1 ARPRAA
7 RARHRGQR
15 GHRPRPL
22 APGALAA
29 RAHRGARRRH
39 RARRV
44 GGRRGR
50 ARAGGQGSRRH
61 RGGRGGGDDAVRARR
76 AAHAGR
82 APRRLRAL
90 SRVRRGQALS
100 RQRLA
105 APARRRRRHGRRSH
119 RRCVRPGA
127 PPARPA
133 RRMAVT
139 SGVRLVAIGP
149 PLALVDDDAAAVV
162 TALAAGGVSVESRTL
177 VDEDEAALERAL
189 TPATTLTVILAGPGG
204 STGDVVRRVLA
215 RATGTRLALN
225 DRMLAALEAQHRRRD
240 RPLPRRDER
249 LALLPQGAVVWT
261 DGEPAWALESDAAAW
276 VVLPRGGLGSATTDS
291 LVDFARARLG
301 RAGAVATRTLRTAG
315 VALGDVETRLAPWL
329 GPGEGGEVAV
339 TASPTDGEVWVR
351 LRARGATPEAAAEAL
366 AAAERD
372 VTHALGADCYG
383 RDGELLEQAVGRHLV
398 ARGLT
403 VAVAESCTGGLV
415 GHRLT
420 GIAGS
425 SA

>member
-1 ARPRAA
+1 
-7 RARHRGQR
+7 
-15 GHRPRPL
+15 
-22 APGALAA
+22 
-29 RAHRGARRRH
+29 
-39 RARRV
+39 
-44 GGRRGR
+44 
-50 ARAGGQGSRRH
+50 
-61 RGGRGGGDDAVRARR
+61 
-76 AAHAGR
+76 
-82 APRRLRAL
+82 
-90 SRVRRGQALS
+90 
-100 RQRLA
+100 
-105 APARRRRRHGRRSH
+105 
-119 RRCVRPGA
+119 
-127 PPARPA
+127 
-133 RRMAVT
+133 MAVT

-162 TALAAGGVSVESRTL
+162 TALAAGGVGVESRTL

-261 DGEPAWALESDAAAW
+261 DGEPAWSLETDVAAW
-276 VVLPRGGLGSATTDS
+276 VVLPRGGLGPATSDA

-315 VALGDVETRLAPWL
+315 VALADVETRLAPWL
-329 GPGEGGEVAV
+329 GPGDGGDVAV
-339 TASPTDGEVWVR
+339 TAVPTDGEVWVR
-351 LRARGATPEAAAEAL
+351 LRARGATLEAAAEAL
-366 AAAERD
+366 AAAERG
-372 VTHALGADCYG
+372 VAQALGADCYG
-383 RDGELLEQAVGRHLV
+383 RDGESLEQVVGRHLV

-403 VAVAESCTGGLV
+403 LAVAESCTGGLV

-420 GIAGS
+420 GISGS
-425 SA
+425 SAFFERGVVVYSNRAKQELLGVPEEILRVHGAVSRPCAEAMVRGVCERSGTACGLSITGIAGPDGGTPTKPVGTVFIGVAVPGAVEALHFRFAGGRAAVKWQSSQVALDMLRRRLGGV

>member
-1 ARPRAA
+1 
-7 RARHRGQR
+7 
-15 GHRPRPL
+15 
-22 APGALAA
+22 
-29 RAHRGARRRH
+29 
-39 RARRV
+39 
-44 GGRRGR
+44 
-50 ARAGGQGSRRH
+50 
-61 RGGRGGGDDAVRARR
+61 
-76 AAHAGR
+76 
-82 APRRLRAL
+82 
-90 SRVRRGQALS
+90 
-100 RQRLA
+100 
-105 APARRRRRHGRRSH
+105 
-119 RRCVRPGA
+119 
-127 PPARPA
+127 
-133 RRMAVT
+133 MAVT

-177 VDEDEAALERAL
+177 VEEDEAALERAL

-261 DGEPAWALESDAAAW
+261 DGEPAWALEGDAAAW
-276 VVLPRGGLGSATTDS
+276 VVLPRGGLGPATVDS

-315 VALGDVETRLAPWL
+315 VALGDVEMRLAPWL
-329 GPGEGGEVAV
+329 GPGEGGDVAV
-339 TASPTDGEVWVR
+339 TAAPTDGEVWVR
-351 LRARGATPEAAAEAL
+351 LRARGATAEAAAVAL

-372 VTHALGADCYG
+372 VAHALGADCYG
-383 RDGELLEQAVGRHLV
+383 RDGESLEQVVGRHLV

-403 VAVAESCTGGLV
+403 LAVAESCTGGLV

-425 SA
+425 SAFFERGVVVYSNRAKQELLGVPEEILRVHGAVSRPCAEAMVRGICERAGAPCGLAITGIAGPDGGTPTKPVGTVFIGVAVPGAVEALHFRFPGSRAAVKWQSSQVALDMLRRRLGGV